1 MKISGFTFIKNALI
15 YDYPI
20 VEAIKSILPICD
32 EFIVAVGKSDDE
44 TLKLINQID
53 HNKIKIVETQW
64 DESLRLGGRV
74 LAAETDKA
82 FSNISEYSDWGF
94 YIQGD
99 EVVHEKYLDTIYEA
113 MLKYKDE
120 DKIDGLLFKYL
131 HFYGS
136 YSYVGAS
143 SNWYQNEIRVVKNDK
158 SIYSYKDAQGFR
170 KKDNEKLRV
179 CPIDAY
185 IYHYGWVKDPKAM
198 QRKQENFNKFWHN
211 DEWINDNIQKA
222 SEFNYN
228 KAVSEL
234 KKFTGEHP
242 KIMKKRINEKN
253 WKFDYDI
260 AYDKRSLKDKI
271 KQFLK
276 KYFGIDIGY
285 KNYRITIKKHT

>member
-53 HNKIKIVETQW
+53 AKKIKIVETQW
-64 DESLRLGGRV
+64 DESLRLDGRV

-82 FSNISEYSDWGF
+82 FSNISEDSDWGF

-99 EVVHEKYLDTIYEA
+99 EVVHEKYLDSIYES
-113 MLKYKDE
+113 MLKYKDD

-170 KKDNEKLRV
+170 KEDNEKLRV

-185 IYHYGWVKDPKAM
+185 IYHYGWVKEPKAM

-222 SEFNYN
+222 SEFNYSKN
-228 KAVSEL
+228 LNEL
-234 KKFTGEHP
+234 KPFSGEHP
-242 KIMKKRINEKN
+242 KIMEKRIKDKN

-260 AYDKRSLKDKI
+260 TFDKRSLKDKI

-276 KYFGIDIGY
+276 KYFGIDFGY
-285 KNYRITIKKHT
+285 KNYIINTKK

>member
-20 VEAIKSILPICD
+20 VEAIKSILPICN

-53 HNKIKIVETQW
+53 VKKFKIIETQW
-64 DESLRLGGRV
+64 DESLRLDGRV

-82 FSNISEYSDWGF
+82 FSNISEDSDWGF

-234 KKFTGEHP
+234 KKFMGEHP

>member
-1 MKISGFTFIKNALI
+1 
-15 YDYPI
+15 
-20 VEAIKSILPICD
+20 
-32 EFIVAVGKSDDE
+32 
-44 TLKLINQID
+44 
-53 HNKIKIVETQW
+53 
-64 DESLRLGGRV
+64 
-74 LAAETDKA
+74 
-82 FSNISEYSDWGF
+82 
-94 YIQGD
+94 
-99 EVVHEKYLDTIYEA
+99 
-113 MLKYKDE
+113 
-120 DKIDGLLFKYL
+120 
-131 HFYGS
+131 
-136 YSYVGAS
+136 
-143 SNWYQNEIRVVKNDK
+143 
-158 SIYSYKDAQGFR
+158 
-170 KKDNEKLRV
+170 
-179 CPIDAY
+179 
-185 IYHYGWVKDPKAM
+185 M

>member
-53 HNKIKIVETQW
+53 PKKIKIVETQW

-82 FSNISEYSDWGF
+82 FSNISEDSDWGF

-99 EVVHEKYLDTIYEA
+99 EVVHEKYLDTIYAA

-143 SNWYQNEIRVVKNDK
+143 SNWYQNEIRVIKNDE

-211 DEWINDNIQKA
+211 DEWINNNIQKA

-242 KIMKKRINEKN
+242 KIMKKRINDKN

-285 KNYRITIKKHT
+285 KNYIISKKTHT

>member
-53 HNKIKIVETQW
+53 PDKIKIVETQW

-82 FSNISEYSDWGF
+82 FSNISKDSDWGI

-99 EVVHEKYLDTIYEA
+99 EVVHEKFLDTIYAA

-170 KKDNEKLRV
+170 KKDNKKLRV

-242 KIMKKRINEKN
+242 KIMKKRINDKN

-285 KNYRITIKKHT
+285 KNYIISKKTHT

>member
-53 HNKIKIVETQW
+53 PEKIKIVETQW

-82 FSNISEYSDWGF
+82 FSNISEDSDWGF

-99 EVVHEKYLDTIYEA
+99 EVVHEKYLDTIYET

-242 KIMKKRINEKN
+242 KIMKKRINDKN

-285 KNYRITIKKHT
+285 KNYIISKKTHT

>member
-53 HNKIKIVETQW
+53 PEKIKIVETQW

-82 FSNISEYSDWGF
+82 FSNISEDSDWGF

-99 EVVHEKYLDTIYEA
+99 EVVHEKYLDTIYET

-185 IYHYGWVKDPKAM
+185 VYHYGWVKDPKAM

-222 SEFNYN
+222 SEFNYK

-234 KKFTGEHP
+234 KPFLGEHP
-242 KIMKKRINEKN
+242 KIMKERINDKN

-260 AYDKRSLKDKI
+260 TFDKRSLKDKI

-276 KYFGIDIGY
+276 KYFGIDIAY
-285 KNYRITIKKHT
+285 KNYIITIKKNT

>member
-53 HNKIKIVETQW
+53 PDKIKIVETQW

-82 FSNISEYSDWGF
+82 FSNISKDSDWGF

-179 CPIDAY
+179 CPIDSY

-198 QRKQENFNKFWHN
+198 QRKQENFNKFWH
-211 DEWINDNIQKA
+211 DDKWINDNIQKA

-242 KIMKKRINEKN
+242 KIMKKRINDKN

-285 KNYRITIKKHT
+285 KNYIISKEKHT

>member
-32 EFIVAVGKSDDE
+32 EFSVAVGKSDDE

-53 HNKIKIVETQW
+53 PDKIKIIETNW

-82 FSNISEYSDWGF
+82 FSNISKDSDWGF

-99 EVVHEKYLDTIYEA
+99 EVVHEKYLDTIYAA

-228 KAVSEL
+228 KSVSEL

-242 KIMKKRINEKN
+242 KIMKKRINDKN

-260 AYDKRSLKDKI
+260 AFDKRSLKDKI

-285 KNYRITIKKHT
+285 KNYIITIKKHT

>member
-53 HNKIKIVETQW
+53 PEKIKIVETQW

-82 FSNISEYSDWGF
+82 FSNISEDSDWGV

-99 EVVHEKYLDTIYEA
+99 EVVHEKYLDTIYAA

-143 SNWYQNEIRVVKNDK
+143 SNWYQNEIRVIKNDE

-242 KIMKKRINEKN
+242 KIMKKRINDKN

-285 KNYRITIKKHT
+285 KNYIISKKTHT